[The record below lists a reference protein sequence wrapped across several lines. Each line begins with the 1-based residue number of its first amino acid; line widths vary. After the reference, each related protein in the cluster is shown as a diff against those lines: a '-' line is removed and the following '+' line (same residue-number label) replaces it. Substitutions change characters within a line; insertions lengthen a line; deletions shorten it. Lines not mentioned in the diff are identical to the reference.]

1 MKSPA
6 EGIVD
11 LYSRRAW
18 DFDSDRTKT
27 LFERPWLDAFLGYVP
42 EAGTVHDLGCS
53 SGEPIAEYLIA
64 QGRWVT
70 GVDAAPGLVDL
81 CRERFPDHD
90 WIVADMRG
98 LDLGRAFD
106 GLIAWHSAIHLTP
119 EAHGGMFAVY
129 RRHVRPSGV
138 LMFTSAPEGGESVG
152 EWRGE
157 PLYHGSLSPET
168 IGRDWMR
175 PGSTWWRIGPAI
187 RTAAARRC
195 GWRGGDASEAAR
207 SAGALPL
214 SGSAI
219 ISRA

>member
-42 EAGTVHDLGCS
+42 EAGTVLDLGCG

-81 CRERFPDHD
+81 C
-90 WIVADMRG
+90 A
-98 LDLGRAFD
+98 
-106 GLIAWHSAIHLTP
+106 SASPTTT
-119 EAHGGMFAVY
+119 GSSRTCAV
-129 RRHVRPSGV
+129 
-138 LMFTSAPEGGESVG
+138 
-152 EWRGE
+152 
-157 PLYHGSLSPET
+157 
-168 IGRDWMR
+168 
-175 PGSTWWRIGPAI
+175 STWVGRS
-187 RTAAARRC
+187 TA
-195 GWRGGDASEAAR
+195 
-207 SAGALPL
+207 
-214 SGSAI
+214 
-219 ISRA
+219 